1 MRLSKEITAAII
13 KLAPEL
19 AQFVEDG
26 VLIVK
31 LCKAI
36 YGLKESAKLWYLN
49 FSMKLLGIGF
59 VKSEKDS
66 CVFRKTGRKGGL
78 IICCIHV
85 DDAFFAADDLEDL
98 EDINKSL
105 KQAFT
110 EVTIQ
115 CGSNLSYLGMSI
127 SMNKETGHIAI
138 SQHGYIQDVLERY
151 EVKGQ
156 CKTPSDNNLFD
167 KDLEEDSCDVD
178 IFTSKVMSLLY
189 LAKRT
194 RPDILKEVSICTT
207 RIKAPTISDMKRI
220 DRVLKYLNG
229 TKLKEM
235 VFMVTDLEVYA
246 YIDAS
251 YAIHQD
257 GKSHTGAVISLGKT
271 GGTVWTKSSKQ
282 KIVTLSSTEAELVA
296 VHEAMQRGLWIREL
310 LLEIGIK
317 CGPVQLF
324 QDNESTIHL
333 IKNGAVQY
341 KSKHINVRY
350 FSIKEQIDNNIVQVS
365 YLPTDLMKAD
375 ILTKPLF
382 GAKFIQMQQWILNE
396 FAM

>member
-1 MRLSKEITAAII
+1 
-13 KLAPEL
+13 
-19 AQFVEDG
+19 
-26 VLIVK
+26 
-31 LCKAI
+31 
-36 YGLKESAKLWYLN
+36 
-49 FSMKLLGIGF
+49 
-59 VKSEKDS
+59 
-66 CVFRKTGRKGGL
+66 
-78 IICCIHV
+78 
-85 DDAFFAADDLEDL
+85 
-98 EDINKSL
+98 
-105 KQAFT
+105 
-110 EVTIQ
+110 
-115 CGSNLSYLGMSI
+115 
-127 SMNKETGHIAI
+127 
-138 SQHGYIQDVLERY
+138 
-151 EVKGQ
+151 
-156 CKTPSDNNLFD
+156 
-167 KDLEEDSCDVD
+167 
-178 IFTSKVMSLLY
+178 
-189 LAKRT
+189 
-194 RPDILKEVSICTT
+194 
-207 RIKAPTISDMKRI
+207 MKRI